1 MKKWLNWSLVLG
13 LTVAAFSLF
22 PATTKAA
29 DDDEVLHETI
39 VVEAGK
45 TFDGE
50 GQRYIAGPELGDGS
64 QDEDQKP
71 LFRLEEG
78 ATLKN
83 VVLGAPAADGVHC
96 YGDCLVENVVWE
108 DIGEDALTV
117 KKEGTVTIKGGSAQK
132 GEDKM
137 FQINA
142 PSTFKVYNFKG
153 DNAGKFIRQNGGTKY
168 KVSVYIENCTI
179 TNMKEAI
186 FRTDSNTS
194 EVTMVNTKYGNVGE
208 KWIGVKHVTER
219 GNTDIGNN
227 MEEASEVQKKEKEDS
242 EFKEKGFLSS
252 IMGWLGI

>member
-13 LTVAAFSLF
+13 LTIAVSSFF
-22 PATTKAA
+22 PPTTAAA

-39 VVEAGK
+39 VVEAGE

-50 GQRYIAGPELGDGS
+50 GKRYIAGPELGDGS
-64 QDEDQKP
+64 QDENQEP
-71 LFRLEEG
+71 VFRLEKG

-83 VVLGAPAADGVHC
+83 VVLGSPAADGVHC
-96 YGDCLVENVVWE
+96 YGDCNVENIVWE

-117 KKEGTVTIKGGSAQK
+117 KEEGTVTIKGGSAQN

-142 PSTFKVYNFKG
+142 PATFKVYNFKG
-153 DNAGKFIRQNGGTKY
+153 DNAGKFIRQNGGTTF
-168 KVSVYIENCTI
+168 KVSVYIEDCTI

-194 EVTMVNTKYGNVGE
+194 EVTMVNTKYGNIGKE
-208 KWIGVKHVTER
+208 KWIGVKHITEK
-219 GNTDIGNN
+219 GNTDI
-227 MEEASEVQKKEKEDS
+227 SDD
-242 EFKEKGFLSS
+242 L
-252 IMGWLGI
+252 